1 MLKLKYRLGDF
12 KVTDEQR
19 NIVNEILDRGRI
31 TEGEYTRKFESKI
44 AKYIGTKYSVAC
56 NSGTSALML
65 ASSGLF
71 YDKQKNNSTLNC
83 LVPATTFPATAN
95 AMLNTKFNVDLIDV
109 KDDYLI
115 DCDKLRDH
123 IEKNNSNIHTVIPV
137 HLFGYIADMARINK
151 YKKKYGFKV
160 IEDACESVGSS
171 INGMKAG
178 SFGDVACL
186 SLFVGHQI
194 GVGELGI
201 VTTNNKE
208 IYERMMSLKN
218 HGRTGSNME
227 FRHSYIGY
235 NFKTIEFMSGM
246 ALSMIKDFDK
256 IIKKRQ
262 NVAKFFNDNIQT
274 KDRFTLPRF
283 DKGCGYL
290 GYPIMTKSIKDKKY
304 IVNKLNLA
312 GIETRGMFPC
322 LKNQV
327 SFKGMFLS
335 KDDYPVADR
344 LESLGFYIGC
354 HQYYTEEDLSNIVKV
369 FNEL

>member
-1 MLKLKYRLGDF
+1 
-12 KVTDEQR
+12 
-19 NIVNEILDRGRI
+19 
-31 TEGEYTRKFESKI
+31 
-44 AKYIGTKYSVAC
+44 
-56 NSGTSALML
+56 
-65 ASSGLF
+65 
-71 YDKQKNNSTLNC
+71 
-83 LVPATTFPATAN
+83 
-95 AMLNTKFNVDLIDV
+95 
-109 KDDYLI
+109 
-115 DCDKLRDH
+115 
-123 IEKNNSNIHTVIPV
+123 
-137 HLFGYIADMARINK
+137 
-151 YKKKYGFKV
+151 
-160 IEDACESVGSS
+160 
-171 INGMKAG
+171 
-178 SFGDVACL
+178 
-186 SLFVGHQI
+186 
-194 GVGELGI
+194 
-201 VTTNNKE
+201 
-208 IYERMMSLKN
+208 
-218 HGRTGSNME
+218 ME